1 MATTALDP
9 RSPSLRLDIVAG
21 LVAAAV
27 VLPKAMAYA
36 TVAGL
41 PVAVGLYTAFTPMVI
56 YALLGSSRVLSVS
69 STTTLAI
76 LTGTQLGLVVPDGD
90 PAKLVTA
97 TAALTALVGAMLVMA
112 RLMRLGFVANFI
124 STPVLTGF
132 KAGIGLVIVLDQV
145 PKLLGIHI
153 TKEGFVRDLLDIA
166 QHLPATSLIT
176 LAVAAATFAILIGME
191 RLKPHS
197 PAPLVA
203 VGGAI
208 AASWF
213 FGLQARGVSTVGLIP
228 RGFPAITVPDISL
241 LYRLLP
247 GALGIALM
255 SFTETIAASRAFARP
270 TDPTVNANRELV
282 ATGAANLGGAL
293 LGAMPAGGGT
303 SQTAVVRSAGGQ
315 SQKASL
321 VTAGTAVATML
332 LFAPILGLM
341 PNATL
346 AAVVIVYSV
355 GLIQPAEFRAIRSV
369 RSMEF
374 RWAVFAC
381 VGVLA
386 FGTLKGIVVAI
397 IASMIGLASQSA
409 NPRVSV
415 IGRKR
420 GADVLRP
427 LSPEHPDDET
437 FEGLLLLRPEGR
449 LFFLNAQAAS
459 DRISALVA
467 QVQAAR
473 ARSGHEPGT
482 RSRILGPAGPDPAR
496 EDRDGKRRR
505 LLAGRPEPRGP
516 GDSTEQRPERAARS
530 RTDAVQRARR
540 DSALPGAAGC
550 RGGGAHRFLNGGQ
563 PRNAFVVRGLCVPS
577 VASAAPSVR
586 PGM

>member
-1 MATTALDP
+1 MATKALDS
-9 RSPSLRLDIVAG
+9 RSPSVRFDIVAG

-41 PVAVGLYTAFTPMVI
+41 PAAVGLYTAFTPMVI

-97 TAALTALVGAMLVMA
+97 TAALTALVGAMLVVA

-153 TKEGFVRDLLDIA
+153 TKEGFVSDLFDVV

-228 RGFPAITVPDISL
+228 WGFPAITVPDISL

-270 TDPTVNANRELV
+270 ADPPVKANRELI

-315 SQKASL
+315 SQNVSL
-321 VTAGTAVATML
+321 VTAGTAIATML

-374 RWAVFAC
+374 RWALFAC
-381 VGVLA
+381 AGVLA

-449 LFFLNAQAAS
+449 LFFLNAQAVA

-467 QVQAAR
+467 QYKPRVLALDMSRVPDLEYSALQVLIQREKSTSESGVVCWLVGLNPEVLAMVRKTDLDERLGRERMLFNARDAIQRYQA
-473 ARSGHEPGT
+473 
-482 RSRILGPAGPDPAR
+482 L
-496 EDRDGKRRR
+496 
-505 LLAGRPEPRGP
+505 
-516 GDSTEQRPERAARS
+516 RAAE
-530 RTDAVQRARR
+530 A
-540 DSALPGAAGC
+540 
-550 RGGGAHRFLNGGQ
+550 
-563 PRNAFVVRGLCVPS
+563 
-577 VASAAPSVR
+577 AAPTVS
-586 PGM
+586 